1 MAFNN
6 LRPSDGP
13 FVLDAG
19 ASVGVW
25 ITHNGGD
32 DFGAQWIMADPIGP
46 GTLTV
51 TGMTK
56 ERRIQVP
63 NRLVV
68 IYSTSVTNTGNDFS
82 LFSVQ
87 GGGNV

>member
-6 LRPSDGP
+6 VHPPDGP
-13 FVLDAG
+13 FVLAPG
-19 ASVGVW
+19 ASVSIW
-25 ITHNGGD
+25 ISFD
-32 DFGAQWIMADPIGP
+32 QDQGAQWMMADPIGP
-46 GTLTV
+46 GQLTV

-56 ERRIQVP
+56 ERKIVVP

-68 IYSTSVTNTGNDFS
+68 VYSTTVTNTGRDFS
-82 LFSVQ
+82 IFSMQ